1 MADRLAAAR
10 AGVAQRAFVSRS
22 SGKGS
27 GQKAK
32 GKDGDSS
39 VATQLWAVTSEPST
53 SWSVGPRTF
62 SLPVPNQKRIHGDAR
77 LAPRQGASS
86 QRGSRCSGGSG
97 RSKQNPATTFLR
109 QRSWLSAGAP
119 LCHSDGAIRYGHCR
133 RHTGRSSSSVAP
145 KPGGQRSRSCHL
157 PQARQAT
164 QADGRT
170 PVGLAHEVGGTP
182 TSCGR
187 GVCYVSGCPMWL
199 LQRGSPN
206 RAAHQPQQLPGWS
219 DGQMAREAGG
229 RGEERAGEG
238 NDNGDTEMSDS
249 RGKRGRR

>member
-10 AGVAQRAFVSRS
+10 AGVAQRALVSRS

-39 VATQLWAVTSEPST
+39 VATQLWAVTSETST
-53 SWSVGPRTF
+53 CWSAGPRTF

-97 RSKQNPATTFLR
+97 RSQQNPATTFPP

-119 LCHSDGAIRYGHCR
+119 RYGHCR

-157 PQARQAT
+157 PHARQAT

-187 GVCYVSGCPMWL
+187 GVCGVSGCPMWL

-219 DGQMAREAGG
+219 DGQMAREAGWPWRRMSG
-229 RGEERAGEG
+229 RGE
-238 NDNGDTEMSDS
+238 
-249 RGKRGRR
+249 